1 MYMYMY
7 MYVCR
12 MFNQTLSSGGGQQY
26 IEAVSLCACFL
37 LEASKKADKF
47 NLPPPTT
54 AHTIRDSGK
63 DIEKMVSHLHEA
75 KVNIV
80 DEEQTSPPV
89 ESGWTKLWTTDW
101 LENALARNMADNN
114 TDLEQIEELDLDYEL
129 ADMV

>member
-1 MYMYMY
+1 
-7 MYVCR
+7 
-12 MFNQTLSSGGGQQY
+12 MFKQTLSSGGGNLTPQHV
-26 IEAVSLCACFL
+26 EAVSLCAFFL
-37 LEASKKADKF
+37 LDASKKADRFF

-54 AHTIRDSGK
+54 AHTIRDSDK

-80 DEEQTSPPV
+80 DKERTSPPFLDPV

-101 LENALARNMADNN
+101 LKNALARNLADDD
-114 TDLEQIEELDLDYEL
+114 TDLEQIEGELDLDYEL